1 MLRHIH
7 SYTPQI
13 HFKARAAVTLQGAI
27 QEALLTKK
35 KKKLALMHTH
45 VHTHK
50 ESTVL
55 ENYVELGSERTAPL
69 CYRGRVSSGPECGAL
84 QGSESHFPPQKQ

>member
-1 MLRHIH
+1 ML
-7 SYTPQI
+7 
-13 HFKARAAVTLQGAI
+13 
-27 QEALLTKK
+27 
-35 KKKLALMHTH
+35 TH

-69 CYRGRVSSGPECGAL
+69 CYRGRVSSGPACGAL